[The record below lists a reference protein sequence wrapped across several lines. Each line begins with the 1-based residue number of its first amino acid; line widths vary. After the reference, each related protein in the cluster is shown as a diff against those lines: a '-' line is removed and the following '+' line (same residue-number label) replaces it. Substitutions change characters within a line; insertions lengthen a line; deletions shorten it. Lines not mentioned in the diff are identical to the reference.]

1 MTVRQLSKELTV
13 EELTAWA
20 AFFEMKKELE
30 DKEMEKAKKADTKTM
45 GSR

>member
-1 MTVRQLSKELTV
+1 MTIRQLSKELTS
-13 EELTAWA
+13 EELVGWA

-30 DKEMEKAKKADTKTM
+30 DKEMEKAKRADTKTM